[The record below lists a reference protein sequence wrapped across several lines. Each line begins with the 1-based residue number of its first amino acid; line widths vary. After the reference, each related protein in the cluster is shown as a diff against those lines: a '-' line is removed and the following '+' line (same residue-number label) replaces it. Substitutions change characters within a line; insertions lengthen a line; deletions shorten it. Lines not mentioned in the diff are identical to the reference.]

1 MADGGMAVAGLVLAV
16 PGVIDICIKY
26 GCFLRD
32 KVRNYQ
38 HIKELARVGQ
48 FIVELVDGQV
58 HQILLFFTAQHQASA
73 EDSQAFALVQQLR
86 NLLEKISKMFPGS
99 DPGLWERLVFSM
111 HGRDSIERACVELEE
126 WHGRLLRHFFLR
138 AMLGAPEIHKGRD
151 STEIRFAM
159 LSRVQRIRKAIMDP
173 DATVDARGL
182 RLEAFD
188 DAATFQPLDGS
199 DIVLVDS
206 GKELVEYRQYSTLAT
221 PQVIAATQVL
231 VREIAARL
239 HEAESATKG
248 LLCCKGFT
256 PEPMKSRFALRFNYP
271 AGRDAPK
278 TLQSLLMHPANA
290 GGTRHSLSDRVALAR
305 GIASAVLYMH
315 TCGFVHK
322 SIRPDNILIFEK
334 EVVNTGADQ
343 SKHHYPYVV
352 GEPFLVGFDSL
363 RRAVAASNMIKVEE
377 WKKNVYLHPD
387 RHRMT
392 KGDEYTV
399 RHDLY
404 SLGVVLLEVA
414 MWSCFT
420 DERANG
426 MAKCVWHVAQ
436 GARLSPLSPD
446 ELKAIY
452 LKLAKSQVPRCI
464 GAKYADIV
472 VSCLEGLRDEE
483 AGGLLND
490 QDGMVVETAY
500 VSQILEKLEDIS
512 L

>member
-1 MADGGMAVAGLVLAV
+1 MTDGGLAAAGLVLAV

-32 KVRNYQ
+32 KVRNYR
-38 HIKELARVGQ
+38 HIKELVRVSS
-48 FIVELVDGQV
+48 FIFGLVEGEV
-58 HQILLFFTAQHQASA
+58 HQLLLFFKAQHQASA
-73 EDSQAFALVQQLR
+73 PDSQTFALAQQLR
-86 NLLEKISKMFPGS
+86 DLLEKISTMFPGAE
-99 DPGLWERLVFSM
+99 PGLWERLVFSM

-126 WHGRLLRHFFLR
+126 WHARLLRHFFLR
-138 AMLGAPEIHKGRD
+138 AMLGAPGIHTGRD
-151 STEIRFAM
+151 STETRVSM
-159 LSRVQRIRKAIMDP
+159 LSRVQRIRTAIMDP
-173 DATVDARGL
+173 DATIGARGL

-188 DAATFQPLDGS
+188 DAVTFQPLDGS
-199 DIVLVDS
+199 NIVLADL
-206 GKELVEYRQYSTLAT
+206 GKELVEYRRYPALAT
-221 PQVIAATQVL
+221 PEVVAATQIL

-239 HEAESATKG
+239 HEAAPATKG

-256 PEPMKSRFALRFNYP
+256 PEPMKCRFALRFNYP
-271 AGRDAPK
+271 AGRDSPK
-278 TLQSLLMHPANA
+278 TLQSLLIHPANA
-290 GGTRHSLSDRVALAR
+290 GGIRHSLSDRVALAR

-334 EVVNTGADQ
+334 AVDAGADQ

-392 KGDEYTV
+392 EGDEYTV

-414 MWSCFT
+414 MWGCFT
-420 DERANG
+420 DERTNG

-436 GARLSPLSPD
+436 GARPSPLSPD
-446 ELKAIY
+446 ELKAKY
-452 LKLAKSQVPRCI
+452 LKLAKSQIPRCI

-483 AGGLLND
+483 AGGLLDD

>member
-1 MADGGMAVAGLVLAV
+1 MTDGGLAAAGLVLAV
-16 PGVIDICIKY
+16 PGVINICIEY

-32 KVRNYQ
+32 KVRNYL
-38 HIKELARVGQ
+38 HIKELARVNL
-48 FIVELVDGQV
+48 FVVELVEGEV
-58 HQILLFFTAQHQASA
+58 HQLLLFFKAQHQASA
-73 EDSQAFALVQQLR
+73 PDSQTFALAQQLR
-86 NLLEKISKMFPGS
+86 NLLEKISTMFPGAE
-99 DPGLWERLVFSM
+99 PGVWERLVFSM
-111 HGRDSIERACVELEE
+111 HGRDSIKRACVELED
-126 WHGRLLRHFFLR
+126 WHARLLRHFFLR
-138 AMLGAPEIHKGRD
+138 AMLGAPEVHECRY
-151 STEIRFAM
+151 STETRIRM
-159 LSRVQRIRKAIMDP
+159 LSRVQRIRTAIMDP
-173 DATVDARGL
+173 DTTVDARGL

-188 DAATFQPLDGS
+188 DAVTFQPLDGS
-199 DIVLVDS
+199 NIVLADL
-206 GKELVEYRQYSTLAT
+206 GKELVEYRQYSALAT
-221 PQVIAATQVL
+221 PQVVAATQVL

-248 LLCCKGFT
+248 LLYCKGFT
-256 PEPMKSRFALRFNYP
+256 PEPTKYRFALRFNYP
-271 AGRDAPK
+271 EGRDAPR

-290 GGTRHSLSDRVALAR
+290 GGIKHSLSDRVALAR

-334 EVVNTGADQ
+334 VVDAGADQ
-343 SKHHYPYVV
+343 AKHHYPYVV

-404 SLGVVLLEVA
+404 SLGVVLLEIA
-414 MWSCFT
+414 MWGCFT
-420 DERANG
+420 DERTNG

-446 ELKAIY
+446 DLKAKY
-452 LKLAKSQVPRCI
+452 LKLAKFQIPRYI
-464 GAKYADIV
+464 GAKYAEIV

-483 AGGLLND
+483 AGGLLDD
-490 QDGMVVETAY
+490 QDGMVLETAY